1 MVGIRTNNYYFPRRR
16 LARNPIMKQFLFLF
30 LFTAGLTAQLENPV
44 SVRTGTV
51 PGTRAG
57 EVIHIPVI
65 ASMDPEWFIYSI
77 YKTSDGPI
85 PTAINVSGK
94 AVAMAGMVREPEPKY
109 KWDEGFETNS
119 YYHTS
124 GAIFTAPVRL
134 KSALAPGTYDLTVDF
149 FFQVCNPRLCYPPT
163 TKSVQVQITV
173 EPGAPRSDRTSL
185 VSAAAAVADKNG
197 PGGFDRSLL
206 GLFLLAVGGAFLS
219 WVMPCVYPMI
229 PIIISFFGKLSE
241 EKHIGRN
248 TVATMYGL
256 GISGTFVVL
265 GLVVG
270 LLSWG
275 VSDVAARTRYANI
288 GNFIATNAWIN
299 LGLGI
304 LFIFFALWMFGI
316 INVNVAG
323 RLLNKTDQAG
333 QSANSAYLG
342 SLLLG
347 VAFAITSFSCTVP
360 VVGTLLVVAA
370 AGTAGG
376 LFTSLYGMI
385 IYGVVFAAPFVALS
399 LFPTVLERL
408 PRSGIWMETLKI
420 VFGFIEL
427 VAAVKFLWV
436 PDLEWNLGL
445 LPRNVVLAIFILIGI
460 AQMAYLLGFY
470 MVGSSEEKI
479 KPFQISRSR
488 WMGTVLTGLVLF
500 PVGLSL
506 AAAPTYHYA
515 DMPRLVDEI
524 IEALVPPPPTE
535 DDLARQQGWYVDDYA
550 GALAKAKETGKPLF
564 IDFTGVYCANCRV
577 MERRIFPTGPVKE
590 QFDKMVL
597 TRLYVDKKD
606 SLSEAFARLQFE
618 RYQQATQPYYVVL
631 DPADEF
637 TLADTGGYVPKG
649 FADFLL
655 SGMTAYNSRNLS
667 DTP

>member
-173 EPGAPRSDRTSL
+173 EPGAPRSDRNSL
-185 VSAAAAVADKNG
+185 VADISSADNNDSD
-197 PGGFDRSLL
+197 GFGHSFL
-206 GLFLLAVGGAFLS
+206 GLFLLAVGGAILS

-229 PIIISFFGKLSE
+229 PIIISFFGKLAD
-241 EKHIGRN
+241 EKHIGKK

-316 INVNVAG
+316 INVNVAS
-323 RLLNKTDQAG
+323 RLLNRTDQAG
-333 QSANSAYLG
+333 QSAKSAHLG

-370 AGTAGG
+370 AGTAAG
-376 LFTSLYGMI
+376 LFTSLYGML

-399 LFPTVLERL
+399 LFPAALERL
-408 PRSGIWMETLKI
+408 PRSGIWMETVKI

-427 VAAVKFLWV
+427 AAAVKFLWV

-445 LPRNVVLAIFILIGI
+445 LPRNVVLTIFILIGI

-470 MVGSSEEKI
+470 MVGSSEAKI
-479 KPFQISRSR
+479 KPFQIGWSR

-515 DMPRLVDEI
+515 DMPRLVEEI
-524 IEALVPPPPTE
+524 IEAMVPPPPTE

-550 GALAKAKETGKPLF
+550 GALAKAKATGKPLF

-577 MERRIFPTGPVKE
+577 MERRIFPTSPVKE

-618 RYQQATQPYYVVL
+618 RYRQATQPYYVVL
-631 DPADEF
+631 DPEDEF
-637 TLADTGGYVPKG
+637 TLADTGGYMPRG
-649 FADFLL
+649 FADFLS
-655 SGMTAYNSRNLS
+655 SGITAYHSRNPG
-667 DTP
+667 DHP

>member
-1 MVGIRTNNYYFPRRR
+1 MVGIRTNNYYFSRRR
-16 LARNPIMKQFLFLF
+16 LARDPIMKQFLFLF

-173 EPGAPRSDRTSL
+173 EPGAPRSDRKSL
-185 VSAAAAVADKNG
+185 VPAAVAVADKNG

-488 WMGTVLTGLVLF
+488 WWGTVLTGLGLF

-506 AAAPTYHYA
+506 ATAPTYHYA

-524 IEALVPPPPTE
+524 IETLVPPPPTE